1 MSATRKPR
9 GDATL
14 KTLPEDRQRE
24 IIEHLRAHKIAQT
37 QTWLAA
43 QGVVTSVGSLSG
55 FWSWYFVNSRL
66 RNQLKE
72 AASIADEL
80 KSVLSSLPSLHLNE
94 EQLNLVA
101 QTAFEVDAV
110 KREDFDQFVALRQLR
125 QRDRKLSLTHASQSL
140 DREKFEL
147 LAAERMLSEA
157 LRHRAEEIAHSDLSN
172 ADKIAAMRKAAF
184 ADVDALQASG
194 EVHIPQA

>member
-1 MSATRKPR
+1 MSTRKPR

-14 KTLPEDRQRE
+14 KTLPEERQAE
-24 IIEHLRAHKIAQT
+24 IIEHMRAHKLADT
-37 QTWLAA
+37 QAWLAE
-43 QGVVTSVGSLSG
+43 QGLTTSVGSLSG
-55 FWSWYFVNSRL
+55 FWSWYNINVRL
-66 RNQLKE
+66 KFQLKE

-80 KSVLSSLPSLHLNE
+80 KNVLSGLPQLNLNE

-125 QRDRKLSLTHASQSL
+125 QRDRKLSLTHEQHSL
-140 DREKFEL
+140 DRERFEL

-157 LRHRAEEIAHSDLSN
+157 LRHRAEEIASSNLSN

-194 EVHIPQA
+194 EVKLPT